1 MTTTTPQ
8 FEVGKIYRA
17 PRAIHNSA
25 FLVTKVTRS
34 ERRASHGGIVPN
46 DWVTLKA
53 GFVLDGDFY
62 PYGHVRPIRRKILSN
77 YYDRNGREWCYERS
91 EDAGARHYSRIE
103 AYAEVKEEER

>member
-1 MTTTTPQ
+1 MTTAPDQ

-46 DWVTLKA
+46 DWVTFNV
-53 GFVLDGDFY
+53 GFVRDGDFHQY
-62 PYGHVRPIRRKILSN
+62 DHVRPIRRKILSN
-77 YYDRNGREWCYERS
+77 YYSRNEREWCYERA